1 MQRKKHPKNVQL
13 AYIQFKEETIN
24 FHLFLMTSY
33 FRKLNTDWPI
43 KSTTNKKSMKFN
55 TFGSGKSLLQKLQ
68 VFSNKLATNYL

>member
-33 FRKLNTDWPI
+33 FRKLNTD
-43 KSTTNKKSMKFN
+43 
-55 TFGSGKSLLQKLQ
+55 
-68 VFSNKLATNYL
+68 